1 MIRKVWG
8 QIMQLT
14 IFEDWFQNFKIDRII
29 ANIDANIDGRS
40 LYGYQLTTEE
50 LENIKKK
57 FSAYYRGLTPN
68 NTKLNLY
75 YGAAFVLLGSEFF
88 RRYYEKQWS
97 WEAIYQFIGIRPI
110 EDVSERTT
118 LIELGFDY
126 WKLPKIEAEVGKN
139 RDFLGSVMNQGGLPW
154 RLVQNRDD
162 TLGKIIQFC
171 FSNYIELIAKHGTL
185 MPVIEELA
193 VKNRLSNYLF
203 NQSTFELISGVV
215 ETVIEFQRKYPD
227 IAIVGDPFKYLS
239 EKEPSWIYEFP
250 IPLDEKNAQGLLKGW
265 FDDAKKQ
272 IDKGQKSKENIEN
285 YFIAENLWCET
296 LNTDDLLRGLRTKV
310 TQPNIL
316 TIPFNKILAKP
327 ASLRFELMIY
337 EEERALVKGLYFYAE
352 ISEAQELLIKSRP
365 GTNTFLLRR
374 RQPQKP
380 LMLKVVSAGV
390 TIYEEMII
398 GSSLSEKGLPL
409 YFIKDE
415 DHYKCVSD
423 SGSFTTSHLKG
434 YLYLPKG
441 FTIKNAPEVLTEDGD
456 LQINYRSLYEG
467 EEASWIE
474 VINSIDLIQDIRG
487 ETLEL
492 SYEANNCD
500 PSKAIHLVGEEE
512 LTLKGSRY
520 IYRTF
525 PILKN
530 APEGSIEY
538 VNGKILQRERQ
549 DKIVGNVNYQ
559 VKTRA
564 GKTLLIRRFAVLP
577 KSFEISIDAINLN
590 RAELET
596 RISLKEPLTRHTPV
610 DFHFSVMD
618 RHCDLQVIENSRND
632 FTIHILDPN
641 KIPSDIYIAVD
652 SSDHPEPL
660 RLEIPLPIVGMR
672 IEKDHFYLQENR
684 LKLSLDEMI
693 GHDIVLYN
701 RENITE
707 VKIKLQLHSDRY
719 RNGRI
724 KLISEHI
731 LRPRTLQQRLNLIS
745 FKDEVERLMSI
756 IDDLDAYVTVTI
768 SSPNLGKVDI
778 TLCKFHINGQVS
790 YLTPLSSDFVVHLR
804 GVSEK
809 DLGKI
814 EFSWI
819 SLLDPSSKL
828 EPLTVLRTEP
838 GLNDNEINLYFNE
851 RLEGEA
857 LGLIVSDSDSELSL
871 RPILK
876 VNPKLLE
883 KLSPAQG
890 SIQYAVARFNP
901 ATNRTSFNDIFQ
913 LMKED
918 LDHPG
923 WSYFKDLKNTIPKNL
938 SLSTFAAWKSLARNF
953 ELLTLAFFNLGLDV
967 NFCNRMRNELSL
979 IWEAIPYHLWQNAA
993 DQYSHYIQE
1002 KYFSEVSMQDF
1013 MPSLMRILSDYNDRL
1028 KSILLADEITIKAI
1042 HGGCF
1047 RDLMTE
1053 EALLSIRT
1061 AKNRLVSDNVD
1072 NNWPTYLEDE
1082 LIAWFKSEIIEKE
1095 LLSEAF
1101 LKVLIASGEP
1111 SYHYSFL
1118 LLPVYMAAVSMGVCK
1133 FGAIVDYQK
1142 CEQGR
1147 EPSTE
1152 FEMLVELKFAC
1163 QQLENFGYDWYIT
1176 CYYYAVIEF
1185 MGWA

>member
-1 MIRKVWG
+1 MRY
-8 QIMQLT
+8 LT
-14 IFEDWFQNFKIDRII
+14 AFENWLRDFKIERII
-29 ANIDANIDGRS
+29 ANKSATIDGRP
-40 LYGYQLTTEE
+40 LYGYQLTTQE
-50 LENIKKK
+50 LENLKRI
-57 FSAYYRGLTPN
+57 FSTYYRGLSLN
-68 NTKLNLY
+68 NIKLNHY

-88 RRYYEKQWS
+88 RRQYESQWS
-97 WEAIYQFIGIRPI
+97 WEAIYQFIGMRPI
-110 EDVSERTT
+110 EDATERTN
-118 LIELGFDY
+118 LVELGFEY
-126 WKLPKIEAEVGKN
+126 WKLPKIEAEEGKK
-139 RDFLGSVMNQGGLPW
+139 RDIFGSVLNQGGLPW
-154 RLVQNRDD
+154 RLVQDRDNA
-162 TLGKIIQFC
+162 LNKIIQYC
-171 FSNYIELIAKHGTL
+171 FSNYTELIAEHGSL
-185 MPVIEELA
+185 MPVIEKQA
-193 VKNRLSNYLF
+193 VERRLSDYLS

-215 ETVIEFQRKYPD
+215 ETVVGFQRKYPD

-239 EKEPSWIYEFP
+239 EKEPNWIYKFP
-250 IPLDEKNAQGLLKGW
+250 LPLNEENAKGLIKGW
-265 FDDAKKQ
+265 FDDAKRQ
-272 IDKGQKSKENIEN
+272 IDKGQKAKENIEN
-285 YFIAENLWCET
+285 YFIAENFWYEAFE
-296 LNTDDLLRGLRTKV
+296 TDDLLSGLRTRV
-310 TQPNIL
+310 TQPNLL
-316 TIPFNKILAKP
+316 TLSFNKLLAQP
-327 ASLRFELMIY
+327 ASLRLELLIY
-337 EEERALVKGLYFYAE
+337 EEERVLVKGLYFYAE
-352 ISEAQELLIKSRP
+352 IEDQKLLIKSRP
-365 GTNTFLLRR
+365 GANKFLLRR

-380 LMLKVVSAGV
+380 LIVKLMSAGGA
-390 TIYEEMII
+390 IYEEMII

-693 GHDIVLYN
+693 GHDIVLFD
-701 RENITE
+701 RESITE
-707 VKIKLQLHSDRY
+707 VKIKLQLHFERY

-731 LRPRTLQQRLNLIS
+731 LKPRSRQQRLNLIS
-745 FKDEVERLMSI
+745 FKDEIERLMSI
-756 IDDLDAYVTVTI
+756 IDDLDAYVTMTI

-778 TLCKFHINGQVS
+778 ILCKFHISGRVN
-790 YLTPLSSDFVVHLR
+790 YLTPLTSDFVVHLR
-804 GVSEK
+804 GISEK

-819 SLLDPSSKL
+819 SLLDPSKL
-828 EPLTVLRTEP
+828 TPLTISRTEP
-838 GLNDNEINLYFNE
+838 SLNANEISLYFNE
-851 RLEGEA
+851 GLEGEA
-857 LGLIVSDSDSELSL
+857 LGLIISDSASELSL

-876 VNPKLLE
+876 VNSKLLE
-883 KLSPAQG
+883 KLSPAKG
-890 SIQYAVARFNP
+890 SVQYAVAHFNP
-901 ATNRTSFNDIFQ
+901 STNRTSFNDLFR
-913 LMKED
+913 LMQED
-918 LDHPG
+918 LEHPG
-923 WSYFKDLKNTIPKNL
+923 WNYFKDLKNTIPKEL

-953 ELLTLAFFNLGLDV
+953 ELLTLAFFNLRLDV
-967 NFCNRMRNELSL
+967 DFCHRMRNELSL
-979 IWEAIPYHLWQNAA
+979 IWEAIPYHLWQNSA
-993 DQYSHYIQE
+993 DQYSQYIQE
-1002 KYFSEVSMQDF
+1002 KYFPEKSQQDF
-1013 MPSLMRILSDYNDRL
+1013 MPSLIRILADYNDRL

-1042 HGGCF
+1042 HGGSS

-1053 EALLSIRT
+1053 DALSSIRI
-1061 AKNRLVSDNVD
+1061 AKNRLVFDND
-1072 NNWPTYLEDE
+1072 DKIWPTYLQDE
-1082 LIAWFKSEIIEKE
+1082 LIVWFNSEILERN
-1095 LLSEAF
+1095 LLSESF
-1101 LKVLIASGEP
+1101 LNVLFAEKEP
-1111 SYHYSFL
+1111 TYRYSFL
-1118 LLPVYMAAVSMGVCK
+1118 LLPVYMAAVNTGVCK
-1133 FGAIVDYQK
+1133 FGAIVNYQK
-1142 CEQGR
+1142 SEEGR

-1152 FEMLVELKFAC
+1152 FEMLVELKFAW
-1163 QQLENFGYDWYIT
+1163 QQLESFSHDWYST
-1176 CYYYAVIEF
+1176 CYYHAVIEF